1 MNKKYIQIKESFSG
15 LRLDQFL
22 VQKIDSLSRNQIQ
35 NFIKK
40 SKILVNDKAVKT
52 GFILQE
58 GDIIEIHSDIYNK
71 KSNVKIIPINIDL
84 DIIYEDENIVGI
96 NKKSGLVVHPGIK
109 NEENTLVHGLEYR
122 FKNLSDINGH
132 LRKGIVHRL
141 DADTSGII
149 LVAKNNK
156 AHKWLSSQFKDRKII
171 KEYIAITWG
180 NWNENE
186 GKISGDMIRSKT
198 DPTKYVFAK
207 DSINGR
213 YSESFYKV
221 EKQYTNHSKVRFYPR
236 TGRTHQI
243 RVHSSYLGNPIFG
256 DHKYGGDI
264 RKAKEYKPSVY
275 KYFSSQLKIFTRH
288 ALHAYSIEFINLY
301 KKRKIKIIAPIPDEF
316 IDLEKSLSEYEN
328 QS

>member
-1 MNKKYIQIKESFSG
+1 MNKKHIQIKESFSG

-22 VQKIDSLSRNQIQ
+22 VQQIDSLSRNQIQ

-40 SKILVNDKAVKT
+40 SKILVNDKTVKT

-58 GDIIEIHSDIYNK
+58 GDIIEIHSDLYNK
-71 KSNVKIIPINIDL
+71 KTNAEIIPKNIDL

-122 FKNLSDINGH
+122 FKNLSDINGD

-186 GKISGDMIRSKT
+186 GKISGDIIRSKT
-198 DPTKYVFAK
+198 DPTKYVFSK

-236 TGRTHQI
+236 NQI
-243 RVHSSYLGNPIFG
+243 
-256 DHKYGGDI
+256 
-264 RKAKEYKPSVY
+264 
-275 KYFSSQLKIFTRH
+275 
-288 ALHAYSIEFINLY
+288 
-301 KKRKIKIIAPIPDEF
+301 
-316 IDLEKSLSEYEN
+316 LS
-328 QS
+328 

>member
-1 MNKKYIQIKESFSG
+1 MNKKYIQIKKSFSG
-15 LRLDQFL
+15 FRLDQFL
-22 VQKIDSLSRNQIQ
+22 VQQLKFISRNQIQ

-40 SKILVNDKAVKT
+40 SKIFVNDKTVKT

-58 GDIIEIHSDIYNK
+58 GDIVEIHSDIYVK
-71 KSNVKIIPINIDL
+71 KNNVKIIPKNIDL

-96 NKKSGLVVHPGIK
+96 NKNSGLVVHPGIK
-109 NEENTLVHGLEYR
+109 NEENTLVHGLEFR
-122 FKNLSDINGH
+122 FRNLSDINGD

-149 LVAKNNK
+149 LIAKNNS
-156 AHKWLSSQFKDRKII
+156 AHEWLSNQFKDRKII

-180 NWNENE
+180 RWSKIQ

-198 DPTKYVFAK
+198 DPTKYIFAK
-207 DSINGR
+207 DSINGK

-221 EKQYTNHSKVRFYPR
+221 EKQYTNHTKVRFYPL

-243 RVHSSYLGNPIFG
+243 RVHASQLGNPIFG
-256 DHKYGGDI
+256 DNKYGGDI
-264 RKAKEYKPSVY
+264 KKAKEYKPEVY
-275 KYFSSQLKIFTRH
+275 KYFSSQLKFFSRH
-288 ALHAYSIEFINLY
+288 ALHAYSIEFINFY

-316 IDLEKSLSEYEN
+316 IDLEKTLSEYEN
-328 QS
+328 KS